1 MQLKDIL
8 KLQSTIDNKKT
19 PEDIEKMMNRMLW
32 SESKQTM
39 IKIGDMHLDHYLR
52 KVHNK
57 LLDDIEPSTD
67 ELIEKLKGRKFF
79 IVRWCGDES
88 APTSNKVEDPIK
100 FFSEQFWGDDVLKDL
115 AEIEVG
121 QKYNVDEMMQ
131 DIEILRYE

>member
-1 MQLKDIL
+1 
-8 KLQSTIDNKKT
+8 
-19 PEDIEKMMNRMLW
+19 
-32 SESKQTM
+32 M
-39 IKIGDMHLDHYLR
+39 IKIITDQNGKKGFIVQGTFITDPYTTECMRSSVDPIQYYGLTEDQLKMFEHL
-52 KVHNK
+52 KPK
-57 LLDDIEPSTD
+57 EPEPEPSTD
-67 ELIEKLKGRKFF
+67 ELIEKLKGMKFF

-100 FFSEQFWGDDVLKDL
+100 FFNEQFWGDDVLKDL